1 MKIEGLTPIQREIA
15 DVLWSLGTTEECQ
28 RWLNTLSP
36 GVHKEA
42 LIVMELMLL
51 ASIDDY
57 VDNMWE
63 YPDAEAIIEKMKK

>member
-1 MKIEGLTPIQREIA
+1 MRLEGLTPLQHEIA

-42 LIVMELMLL
+42 MIVMELMLL
-51 ASIDDY
+51 ASIDEY
-57 VDNMWE
+57 VDSMWE
-63 YPDAEAIIEKMKK
+63 YPDAMDIIQKIKK